1 MTQLASHDVYGP
13 AQEHLGLVE
22 EELARVREVE
32 LPALRMML
40 DHALAPGGK
49 RMRPALTLLSGQF
62 GEYRLQ
68 PLVYLGAA
76 IELLH
81 TATLVHDDVIDA
93 AQTRRG
99 RATANSVFDNSLTVL
114 LGDFMFANAAE
125 LVTRTGDLAVVRLF
139 ALCLMKMAS
148 GELDQDASAF
158 DAGKDI
164 QHYLGRI
171 SGKTAS
177 LFVTGTRGGAM
188 LSGARDEY
196 VEALGVYGQNLGMA
210 FQIKDDILDFI
221 GSEEELGKPVGSDL
235 RDGTLTL
242 PALLL
247 LERYPKDN
255 PIKKL
260 FRSRGR
266 RQEDYLR
273 QAIDMIHETEVLDD
287 SLAMARAYTE
297 RALDALGAL
306 PPGEARAALE
316 EVVSFVVSRRS

>member
-1 MTQLASHDVYGP
+1 MVTQLASRDVYGP
-13 AQEHLGLVE
+13 AQQHLGLVE
-22 EELARVREVE
+22 AELARVRDVE

-40 DHALAPGGK
+40 EHALAPGGK
-49 RMRPALTLLSGQF
+49 RIRPALTLLSGYF
-62 GEYRLQ
+62 GEFRLE
-68 PLVYLGAA
+68 PLVYLGAS

-125 LVTRTGDLAVVRLF
+125 MVTRTGDLAVVRQF

-148 GELDQDASAF
+148 GELDQDAAAF
-158 DAGKDI
+158 DVGKDI
-164 QHYLGRI
+164 QHYLSRI
-171 SGKTAS
+171 SGKTAA
-177 LFVTGTRGGAM
+177 LFVTGTKGAGM
-188 LSGARDEY
+188 LSHARDEY
-196 VEALGVYGQNLGMA
+196 VEA

-247 LERYPKDN
+247 LERYPRDN

-266 RQEDYLR
+266 RQEEYLQR
-273 QAIDMIHETEVLDD
+273 SIDLIHESDVLDD
-287 SLAMARAYTE
+287 SLTMARGYTE
-297 RALDALGAL
+297 RALDSLRAL
-306 PPGEARAALE
+306 PAGEARTALE
-316 EVVSFVVSRRS
+316 EVVTYVVSRRT